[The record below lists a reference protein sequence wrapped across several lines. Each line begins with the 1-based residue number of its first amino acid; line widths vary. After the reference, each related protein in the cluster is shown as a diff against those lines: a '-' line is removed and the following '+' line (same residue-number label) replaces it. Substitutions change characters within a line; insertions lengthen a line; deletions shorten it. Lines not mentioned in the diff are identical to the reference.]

1 MNEIAMIHVF
11 MDVVGSCEWE
21 ISVDVI
27 NRNGKI
33 ALEPHGS
40 GSKLISDNNSVIT
53 SYDELH
59 NTRSYLNNSREKTR
73 KLQKLKNISGR
84 TQKP

>member
-21 ISVDVI
+21 ISTVDVI

-33 ALEPHGS
+33 ALEPPAAAV
-40 GSKLISDNNSVIT
+40 N
-53 SYDELH
+53 
-59 NTRSYLNNSREKTR
+59 
-73 KLQKLKNISGR
+73 
-84 TQKP
+84 